1 MQITALSWIV
11 AGITIGGSAFFA
23 LVVLLRLIK
32 TSSWS
37 LTDALSEEVELSVL
51 DANGLPKTDT
61 AGQPI
66 KATQLKASVS
76 RLIAL
81 FGLIGILMSYLG
93 FALVLLVAFSEK
105 AVLSDATIASAGAI
119 VKFLLAGLT
128 MFAPYLVNKFASVF
142 EGLRNRLG

>member
-1 MQITALSWIV
+1 MPITLLSWIV

-23 LVVLLRLIK
+23 LVVLSRLLRAS
-32 TSSWS
+32 TWS
-37 LTDALSEEVELSVL
+37 LTDALSEEVELSAL
-51 DANGLPKTDT
+51 DGDGLPKLDA

-66 KATQLKASVS
+66 KATVLKASVS

-93 FALVLLVAFSEK
+93 FALVLLVAFSAEAK
-105 AVLSDATIASAGAI
+105 LSDETIASAGAI

-142 EGLRNRLG
+142 DGLRGRLD

>member
-1 MQITALSWIV
+1 MQITPLSWV
-11 AGITIGGSAFFA
+11 VGIITVGGSTFFA
-23 LVVLLRLIK
+23 LVLLIRLIRA
-32 TSSWS
+32 SSWS

-51 DANGLPKTDT
+51 DADGLPKLD
-61 AGQPI
+61 ANGQPL
-66 KATQLKASVS
+66 KATQLKASSS

-105 AVLSDATIASAGAI
+105 AELTPATIASAEGI

-128 MFAPYLVNKFASVF
+128 MFAPYLANKFASVF
-142 EGLRNRLG
+142 ESLRGPPA